1 VTAREQEGL
10 PSQYAPAEVEARRY
24 EHWEKAGYFAPEAL
38 DNVAGSNPDAPSYT
52 IVLPPPNVTGILHI
66 GHALNHTL
74 SDILIRRRRMQGYRT
89 LWLPG
94 MDHAGIATQNVVE
107 RELATEGLSRHDL
120 GREAFVERVWQW
132 KGEYG
137 GRILSQMRRL
147 GDSVDWSRER
157 FTMDEGLSRAVQTIF
172 KRLYDDGLVY
182 RAERIINWCP
192 RCLTA
197 LSDIEVD
204 HSDDDGELISIRYG
218 DGNNSIVVATTRAE
232 TMLGDTAVAVHPDDE
247 RYSSLVGTTVEL
259 PLTGRRIPIVADAHV
274 DPSFGT
280 GAVKVTPA
288 HDPNDF
294 EIGRRHD
301 LPVLAVMDERGVI
314 TVPGPFEGLDRFEA
328 RPAVVAALREDG
340 RIVREVR
347 PYVHAVGHCSRCST
361 TVEPRLSLQWF
372 VNVAPLAKAA
382 GDAVRDGRV
391 EISPPEMNARYFGWV
406 DDMHDWCISRQ
417 LWWGHRI
424 PVWYGPDGEV
434 RCVGPDE
441 TAPEGWTQDGDVLDT
456 WFSSA
461 LWPFSTLG
469 WPDDTPD
476 LRAFYPT
483 SVLITAYDILFFWVA
498 RMMMFGLYAM
508 RGKTQYSPG
517 GTTPP
522 NPPAGNTVPF
532 KTIVLHGLVRDQFG
546 KKMSKSKGNVVDPI
560 DWMERFGT
568 DATRFTL
575 ARGATPGSDEAISE
589 DWAAGSRNFCNKL
602 WNATRFALMN
612 GAEATH
618 PYSNPRGDDPPG
630 SPRAGGDYPSS
641 RSPLTGG
648 EPPVVGDLSV
658 ADLSVADRWIL
669 SRLSGVIA
677 EVDGLLEEFEF
688 GKACEALYHFAWD
701 EFCDWYLELAKV
713 PLTSGDTVLADTAS
727 AGQTRAVLG
736 FVLDQTLRLL
746 HPVMPFITDEL
757 WRALTGED
765 SVMMAAWPHFEFT
778 DGVAEAEVGS
788 LMRLVT
794 EIRQF
799 RAGQGL
805 RPGQRVPARL
815 AGIEATP
822 LRAHEE
828 SIRALLRL
836 TVPEHTGPED
846 GFGASASLIA
856 EGVTV
861 ELDLAGTVDVEA
873 ERKRLE
879 KDLAAAR
886 KEAQSMT
893 AKLGNEAFT
902 AKAPADV
909 IEKSRQRLASAES
922 DIARL
927 ESRLAALA

>member
-1 VTAREQEGL
+1 
-10 PSQYAPAEVEARRY
+10 VETRRY
-24 EHWEKAGYFAPEAL
+24 ELWEKAGYFTPESQG
-38 DNVAGSNPDAPSYT
+38 DPDAPSYT
-52 IVLPPPNVTGILHI
+52 IVLPPPNVTGVLHI

-74 SDILIRRRRMQGYRT
+74 SDILVRRRRMQGYRT

-107 RELATEGLSRHDL
+107 RELAREGASRHDL
-120 GREAFVERVWQW
+120 GREAFIERVWQW

-172 KRLYDDGLVY
+172 KRLFDDGLIY

-204 HSDDDGELISIRYG
+204 HSDDDGELVSIRYG
-218 DGNNSIVVATTRAE
+218 EGEDSIVVATTRAE

-247 RYSSLVGTTVEL
+247 RYRHLVGKTVEL

-274 DPSFGT
+274 DPAFGT

-301 LPVLAVMDERGVI
+301 LPVLAVMDEHGVI
-314 TVPGPFEGLDRFEA
+314 TAHGPFQGLDRFEA
-328 RPAVVAALREDG
+328 RPAVVAALLADG
-340 RIVREVR
+340 RIVREIR
-347 PYVHAVGHCSRCST
+347 PYTHAVGHCSRCST
-361 TVEPRLSLQWF
+361 IVEPRLSLQWF
-372 VNVAPLAKAA
+372 VSVAPLAKAA

-391 EISPPEMNARYFGWV
+391 RISPPEMNTRYFGWV

-424 PVWYGPDGEV
+424 PVWYSPDGEAA
-434 RCVGPDE
+434 CFGPDE
-441 TAPEGWTQDGDVLDT
+441 EPPSGWAQDPDVLDT

-476 LRAFYPT
+476 LGAFYPT

-508 RGKTQYSPG
+508 RGAAPQ
-517 GTTPP
+517 
-522 NPPAGNTVPF
+522 AAVPF
-532 KTIVLHGLVRDQFG
+532 QTIVLHGLVRDQFG
-546 KKMSKSKGNVVDPI
+546 KKMSKSKGNTVDPL
-560 DWMERFGT
+560 DWMDRFGT

-602 WNATRFALMN
+602 WNATRFALLN
-612 GAEATH
+612 GASADGTAEATG
-618 PYSNPRGDDPPG
+618 PFDIQ
-630 SPRAGGDYPSS
+630 
-641 RSPLTGG
+641 
-648 EPPVVGDLSV
+648 DLGV
-658 ADLSVADRWIL
+658 TDRWIL
-669 SRLSGVIA
+669 SRLSGLIA
-677 EVDGLLEEFEF
+677 EVDRLLEDYEF
-688 GKACEALYHFAWD
+688 GKVCEALYHFAWD
-701 EFCDWYLELAKV
+701 ELCDWYLELAKV
-713 PLTSGDTVLADTAS
+713 PLTGGDEAA
-727 AGQTRAVLG
+727 AERTRRVLG

-746 HPVMPFITDEL
+746 HPVMPFVTDEL
-757 WRALTGED
+757 WSALTGRD
-765 SVMMAAWPHFEFT
+765 SVMVAAWPRYDRT
-778 DGVAEAEVGS
+778 DPAAEAEIES

-794 EIRQF
+794 EIRRF
-799 RAGQGL
+799 RADQGL

-815 AGIEATP
+815 AGIEATR
-822 LRAHEE
+822 LAGHEDA
-828 SIRALLRL
+828 IRSLLRL
-836 TVPEHTGPED
+836 TVPAEP
-846 GFGASASLIA
+846 GFAASAALLA

-861 ELDLAGTVDVEA
+861 EIDLAGTVDIEA
-873 ERKRLE
+873 ERRRLA
-879 KDLAAAR
+879 KDLAVAR
-886 KEAQSMT
+886 KEAQSMA

-909 IEKSRQRLASAES
+909 IEKSRSRLSGAEA